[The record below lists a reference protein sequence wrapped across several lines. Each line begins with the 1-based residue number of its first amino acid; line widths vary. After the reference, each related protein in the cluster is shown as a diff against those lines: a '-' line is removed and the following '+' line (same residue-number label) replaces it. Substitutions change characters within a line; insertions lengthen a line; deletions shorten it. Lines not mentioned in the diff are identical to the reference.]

1 MKLKYILFIFILIAA
16 SSSSFA
22 TSYTWV
28 GTTSSWTLSSNWSPS
43 GVPDS
48 ADNVTIS
55 SGTYS
60 PLLDGNRKIANL
72 TLSSKTID
80 LNGYSLTVYGTATMT
95 SGTVTNGTFYARGNL
110 ASFNGTL
117 MDCPVD
123 AICGYIRLSGSTF
136 NETADFTDLG
146 TATGTGNGGCTFND
160 DVTITH
166 TGTLTYF
173 TLANTTGDTF
183 NGNVTFTNNSNREI
197 HIASSGA
204 TLFNG
209 NIILNSTS
217 SGGISFANG
226 GGSATLATGKTISI
240 GSSGFSADFLTLK
253 NFTQNGSTAQ
263 TLTLTGTAVVNMIAA
278 TFNGNLTITAPGIL
292 LKSSTY
298 NGTATLT
305 RNGSIGNH
313 QSDGGNTFNNSLTA
327 NNAGSAGRI
336 RWATTTPDS
345 YNADATFSSTGGQ
358 DVQIAYSGD
367 NTFAGNI
374 TINSNKVVFNTN
386 TGKVTFTGTD
396 NQTLNGSYNYP
407 F

>member
-1 MKLKYILFIFILIAA
+1 
-16 SSSSFA
+16 
-22 TSYTWV
+22 
-28 GTTSSWTLSSNWSPS
+28 
-43 GVPDS
+43 
-48 ADNVTIS
+48 
-55 SGTYS
+55 
-60 PLLDGNRKIANL
+60 
-72 TLSSKTID
+72 
-80 LNGYSLTVYGTATMT
+80 MT

-123 AICGYIRLSGSTF
+123 AVCGYIRLSGSTF

-146 TATGTGNGGCTFND
+146 AATGTGAGGCTFNG

-183 NGNVTFTNNSNREI
+183 NGNVTFTNSSNREI

-209 NIILNSTS
+209 NVILNSTS
-217 SGGISFANG
+217 SGGISIANG

-278 TFNGNLTITAPGIL
+278 TFGDAAALNELVADELALETHLKAVNSLYFTKLAPGDTLDDSDSSNVLEIAL
-292 LKSSTY
+292 LPYFEGGEASFIGIGMLGLEHTPSIPQLRLR
-298 NGTATLT
+298 NEVPMGDIPPAPIAQLT
-305 RNGSIGNH
+305 TIYPNPT
-313 QSDGGNTFNNSLTA
+313 SDFFYVKTEGVKVEKLEIYDARIKLLITIEKNIV
-327 NNAGSAGRI
+327 GSAISVNYKPGVYGVKLYLI
-336 RWATTTPDS
+336 
-345 YNADATFSSTGGQ
+345 TGE
-358 DVQIAYSGD
+358 VKWFKLVI
-367 NTFAGNI
+367 
-374 TINSNKVVFNTN
+374 V
-386 TGKVTFTGTD
+386 
-396 NQTLNGSYNYP
+396 
-407 F
+407 